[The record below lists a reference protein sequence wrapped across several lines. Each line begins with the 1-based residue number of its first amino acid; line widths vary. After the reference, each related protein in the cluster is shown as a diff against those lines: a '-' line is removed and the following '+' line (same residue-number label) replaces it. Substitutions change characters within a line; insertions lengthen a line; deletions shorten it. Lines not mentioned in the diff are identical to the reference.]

1 MFKPSRLSRILLLQ
15 KPRIITKTELSRKKM
30 ILMKSNNSMFSF
42 YHKILPINLLSFFW
56 KKFPLNK

>member
-42 YHKILPINLLSFFW
+42 YHKILPINLLSFFLETVST
-56 KKFPLNK
+56 K